1 MKKYIIIALVSGSVL
16 TSCGEYNK
24 VLKSTDY
31 EYKYEAAKSY
41 FGKGQNTK
49 AAAILEELITILK
62 GTDKAEESLYML
74 GMTYYNQGDFIT
86 ASHYFST
93 YYNTYPRGTYT
104 EQARF
109 YSGKALFLDTP
120 EPRLDQ
126 SSTYKAIQE
135 LQMFME
141 YFPASNR
148 HQEAQQMIFDLQD
161 KLVMKDYMAARLYYD
176 LGSYTGNSSYS
187 TTGNNYLACIVTAQN
202 ALKDYPYTKLRED
215 ISILLLRA
223 KYDMAKESVEEKKEE
238 RMRDAIDEYYAFK
251 NEFPES
257 KYIKEVENIYK
268 DAKKYVKEINEYY
281 KKTNAPSNTIT
292 RNMVELCEDTGN
304 VYETVAIIGK
314 RANQIA
320 VEMKNDLSK
329 KLQEFASYNDNLEE
343 VFENREQIEISRYY
357 EKLPKPTLIA
367 AQEYEEG
374 KVYYRNPAKEK
385 EKLQ

>member
-268 DAKKYVKEINEYY
+268 DAKKYVKEINEI
-281 KKTNAPSNTIT
+281 KK
-292 RNMVELCEDTGN
+292 
-304 VYETVAIIGK
+304 
-314 RANQIA
+314 
-320 VEMKNDLSK
+320 SK
-329 KLQEFASYNDNLEE
+329 
-343 VFENREQIEISRYY
+343 
-357 EKLPKPTLIA
+357 
-367 AQEYEEG
+367 
-374 KVYYRNPAKEK
+374 
-385 EKLQ
+385 

>member
-126 SSTYKAIQE
+126 SSSYKAIQE

-268 DAKKYVKEINEYY
+268 DAKKYVKEINE
-281 KKTNAPSNTIT
+281 
-292 RNMVELCEDTGN
+292 
-304 VYETVAIIGK
+304 
-314 RANQIA
+314 
-320 VEMKNDLSK
+320 
-329 KLQEFASYNDNLEE
+329 
-343 VFENREQIEISRYY
+343 
-357 EKLPKPTLIA
+357 
-367 AQEYEEG
+367 
-374 KVYYRNPAKEK
+374 
-385 EKLQ
+385 

>member
-1 MKKYIIIALVSGSVL
+1 MKKYIIIALVSGTVL

-257 KYIKEVENIYK
+257 KYTKEVENIYK
-268 DAKKYVKEINEYY
+268 DAKKYVKEINE
-281 KKTNAPSNTIT
+281 
-292 RNMVELCEDTGN
+292 
-304 VYETVAIIGK
+304 
-314 RANQIA
+314 
-320 VEMKNDLSK
+320 
-329 KLQEFASYNDNLEE
+329 
-343 VFENREQIEISRYY
+343 
-357 EKLPKPTLIA
+357 
-367 AQEYEEG
+367 
-374 KVYYRNPAKEK
+374 
-385 EKLQ
+385 

>member
-1 MKKYIIIALVSGSVL
+1 MRNYLHKMKKYIIIALVSGSVL

-31 EYKYEAAKSY
+31 EYKYEVAKSY

-268 DAKKYVKEINEYY
+268 DAKKYVKEINE
-281 KKTNAPSNTIT
+281 
-292 RNMVELCEDTGN
+292 
-304 VYETVAIIGK
+304 
-314 RANQIA
+314 
-320 VEMKNDLSK
+320 
-329 KLQEFASYNDNLEE
+329 
-343 VFENREQIEISRYY
+343 
-357 EKLPKPTLIA
+357 
-367 AQEYEEG
+367 
-374 KVYYRNPAKEK
+374 
-385 EKLQ
+385 